1 MTDKQKAKVRKVT
14 KARLYRTVAS
24 SSAIE
29 TNESTEVIEQK
40 LKNRK
45 QVFKGVRLQ
54 LAL

>member
-1 MTDKQKAKVRKVT
+1 MSKKTRPKKVISKD
-14 KARLYRTVAS
+14 RLYRTVAS

-29 TNESTEVIEQK
+29 TNESIEIIESK

-45 QVFKGVRLQ
+45 PTFKGIRLQ